1 MKIVFINLLLIFA
14 KPVALVSILTYLIFS
29 CHSPKKNSKD
39 DYLGSSELDK
49 IAAKAWNESGDLVQK
64 ITLGSKKIIRNQ
76 TWGVSL
82 DSLNEK
88 LELSENQPSNGK
100 SFTLYFDNSDLNF
113 TDISYISDKNNKLTE
128 INFDIFVEKKSQVD
142 ELKEKLSTFLSV
154 KFGAFKTIEK
164 KNIWEKDKNTRVSLE
179 DVSTPKDLGIRL
191 VFSKII

>member
-1 MKIVFINLLLIFA
+1 MKIVFINLLLIFT
-14 KPVALVSILTYLIFS
+14 KPVTLVSILTYLIFS

>member
-1 MKIVFINLLLIFA
+1 MKIVFINLLLIFT
-14 KPVALVSILTYLIFS
+14 KPVTLVSILTYLIFS

-39 DYLGSSELDK
+39 DYLSSSELDK

>member
-1 MKIVFINLLLIFA
+1 MKIVFINLLLIFT